1 MPAPRSWPKK
11 EPPRRRPP
19 RPPRPRAGPAG
30 AASRSAAGPPR
41 LGRGAAEPQDGP
53 GREGPHWVIWSDLP
67 APSRVR
73 ETPQP
78 LWAISSSSRSPPRY
92 VITLMRS
99 PLSHPFS
106 RLKRP
111 KLPQTFLRHLPRI
124 GARPPHTWTRGS
136 RVVPLLLSVII
147 WGTERPR
154 AALVLSPLPF
164 VTKAAKPGPAKSS
177 INSGCS

>member
-41 LGRGAAEPQDGP
+41 LGRGAAESQDGP
-53 GREGPHWVIWSDLP
+53 GWEGPHWVIWSNPP

-92 VITLMRS
+92 VITLMGVPSQS
-99 PLSHPFS
+99 PLLEAEEAQAPSDIP
-106 RLKRP
+106 
-111 KLPQTFLRHLPRI
+111 
-124 GARPPHTWTRGS
+124 GARPPHTRTRGS

-147 WGTERPR
+147 CGTERLR
-154 AALVLSPLPF
+154 AALLLSPLPF

-177 INSGCS
+177 MNSGCS